1 MDFFSISSAKEKQE
15 GCKCFPPMWLCEPTK
30 YQTVGGRLCVFSL
43 AMLAEGFEA
52 CVTLREDSTGG
63 GTNTRL
69 EIQYS
74 ETTEEAGGGDSSL
87 ILCEAA
93 A

>member
-1 MDFFSISSAKEKQE
+1 
-15 GCKCFPPMWLCEPTK
+15 MWLHEPTK

-69 EIQYS
+69 GIQYS
-74 ETTEEAGGGDSSL
+74 ETTVESGRGDSSL